1 MEKSFRLFIIPSE
14 RRQNVITVNVQAA
27 LLSNYGDGF
36 VMSCTL
42 QGPYVIVIQTRE
54 HGGHY
59 EHGLRKN
66 MISHLT

>member
-54 HGGHY
+54 HGGYY
-59 EHGLRKN
+59 EHDLRK
-66 MISHLT
+66 